1 MEERSI
7 TRQTFLQ
14 TLGWGSVFL
23 AIPGTIFISCGGTT
37 VPSYLNS
44 YEFLYDESACN
55 K

>member
-23 AIPGTIFISCGGTT
+23 TIPDTIFTSCGETT
-37 VPSYLNS
+37 VPSYLNG
-44 YEFLYDESACN
+44 YELLYDESACY